1 MEQKGNNEQVKSSV
15 ALRSGVWY
23 TICTV
28 IQRGISFITLPF
40 FTRLLTKS
48 DLGLFNT
55 YASWISLFVMITTFD
70 LPLSIIRSKHEFKGD
85 ENSYSFSILTL
96 TTITNAVFLV
106 ICLCIKGW
114 LFNDLLQMPS
124 AFILPMFL
132 YLFLSPAIDVFATKQ
147 RAYYKYKTY
156 VVTTIITTVCSTA
169 IALILVKTLS
179 DRLAGRFLGQ
189 YLTIAAIG
197 AIFYV
202 IVAVQ
207 GKKVRFKYWK
217 DGLLLCLPL
226 MLHLVSL
233 YILSSSDKIMIT
245 KFVGEEY
252 TALYGVAYSTVHIA
266 TLLMSAMNR
275 SWAPWMLDMLQNG
288 EKEKIK
294 KASVPYL
301 LCFFAIVFFCMLLAP
316 EIILVLGGKSYLS
329 ASYLMPPL
337 FAGTLF
343 TFVYQMYLQTE
354 FFEKKTKYVGLA
366 TIGAAVINIVLNL
379 WLIPRF
385 GYIAAGY
392 TTLIGYM
399 FMFAFHYFYASRLGY
414 WNIFDRKFIFSV
426 LLAGLAIMGLTFALY
441 RNNIIRYIIIGLIA
455 AGFIAVL
462 WKKRSLVMA
471 KLKKL

>member
-1 MEQKGNNEQVKSSV
+1 
-15 ALRSGVWY
+15 
-23 TICTV
+23 
-28 IQRGISFITLPF
+28 
-40 FTRLLTKS
+40 
-48 DLGLFNT
+48 
-55 YASWISLFVMITTFD
+55 
-70 LPLSIIRSKHEFKGD
+70 
-85 ENSYSFSILTL
+85 
-96 TTITNAVFLV
+96 
-106 ICLCIKGW
+106 
-114 LFNDLLQMPS
+114 
-124 AFILPMFL
+124 
-132 YLFLSPAIDVFATKQ
+132 
-147 RAYYKYKTY
+147 
-156 VVTTIITTVCSTA
+156 
-169 IALILVKTLS
+169 
-179 DRLAGRFLGQ
+179 
-189 YLTIAAIG
+189 
-197 AIFYV
+197 
-202 IVAVQ
+202 
-207 GKKVRFKYWK
+207 
-217 DGLLLCLPL
+217 
-226 MLHLVSL
+226 
-233 YILSSSDKIMIT
+233 
-245 KFVGEEY
+245 
-252 TALYGVAYSTVHIA
+252 
-266 TLLMSAMNR
+266 MNR
-275 SWAPWMLDMLQNG
+275 SWAPWMLDMLQYG

-379 WLIPRF
+379 CLIPRF

-414 WNIFDRKFIFSV
+414 GNIFDRKFIFSV

-471 KLKKL
+471 KLKKF